1 MRINFF
7 AVLTAF
13 LLWNCSSKQPQPL
26 TIAVAANM
34 QFAMTELKPAFEAKT
49 GIPLSLVSA
58 SSGKLSAQ
66 ISQGAPYHVFVSA
79 DTKYPDSLFKMGKAA
94 HKPKIYAYGSLVLW
108 TLRSDLDLSKGLAV
122 LIQQQVQKIALAN
135 PKTAPYGAQ
144 TIRALQ
150 TAGVLERVQPQLVFG
165 ESIGQAS
172 QYILSGACDIGFTAK
187 AAVLAPETA
196 KKGRWVD
203 VSPSLYSP
211 IAQAAV
217 ITDFGQAM
225 QQEESRQFL
234 DFLFSPEASQIFKR
248 YGYKLP

>member
-1 MRINFF
+1 MRISFF

-13 LLWNCSSKQPQPL
+13 LIWNCSDKPPQPL

-66 ISQGAPYHVFVSA
+66 INQGAPYHVFVSA
-79 DTKYPDSLFKMGKAA
+79 DTKYPDSLFKTGKAA
-94 HKPKIYAYGSLVLW
+94 HKPRIYAYGSLVLW

-122 LIQQQVQKIALAN
+122 LAQQQVQKIALAN
-135 PKTAPYGAQ
+135 PKTAPYGVQAM
-144 TIRALQ
+144 RALQ
-150 TAGVLERVQPQLVFG
+150 TAGLLERVQSQLVFG
-165 ESIGQAS
+165 ESVGQAS

-187 AAVLAPETA
+187 SAVLAPEMA
-196 KKGRWVD
+196 KKGHWVD
-203 VSPSLYSP
+203 VSQSLYTP

-217 ITDFGQAM
+217 ITDFGQSM
-225 QQEESRQFL
+225 QQEASRQFL
-234 DFLFSPEASQIFKR
+234 NFLFSPEASQIFKR